1 MYLVPEQS
9 PSVLES
15 PCLAVSPPPST
26 RFISHTA
33 SAHSLRPPPPL
44 PYVRTS
50 LPVNSIEDTHKEQLV
65 AIGKNGGLRVSFT
78 GGSSFDWGS
87 VYAVKQ
93 KGFVGAPESPVAG
106 IRARGVSCVRDDAGE
121 KNDKSTALCTGSNM
135 TIAETGMTGS
145 FVTYFSDAMA
155 SIGINKFE
163 VS

>member
-1 MYLVPEQS
+1 MSCRLPAPINSLHLTHRFRSLAS
-9 PSVLES
+9 PLAPS
-15 PCLAVSPPPST
+15 PL
-26 RFISHTA
+26 
-33 SAHSLRPPPPL
+33 
-44 PYVRTS
+44 RTS
-50 LPVNSIEDTHKEQLV
+50 FPVISIEDTHKEQLV
-65 AIGKNGGLRVSFT
+65 AKGKNGGLRVSFT